1 MAAEILKIG
10 MYIGVGG
17 VVTFGVTI
25 YMATKAAPKVKETL
39 DNHNKKA
46 EELDE
51 KLKEAEKLAQMDAQ
65 QKADYRK
72 KQAED
77 ALRERELAVSKR
89 ELMADAIDRLTEY
102 KLPKS
107 LVHCVNLTSPEEYE
121 KSIEGLKSAFSEAV
135 TLAVNERIR
144 GAAPKLAVTGGK
156 DAFLDGLFE

>member
-1 MAAEILKIG
+1 MEEINEQTEATVTAEEE
-10 MYIGVGG
+10 V
-17 VVTFGVTI
+17 F
-25 YMATKAAPKVKETL
+25 TKAQVDELMEKERA
-39 DNHNKKA
+39 DF
-46 EELDE
+46 EI

>member
-1 MAAEILKIG
+1 MEEINEQTEASVTAEEA
-10 MYIGVGG
+10 V
-17 VVTFGVTI
+17 F
-25 YMATKAAPKVKETL
+25 TKAQVDELMEKERA
-39 DNHNKKA
+39 DF
-46 EELDE
+46 EI

-89 ELMADAIDRLTEY
+89 ELMADAVDRLTEY

-107 LVHCVNLTSPEEYE
+107 LVHCVNLTCPEDYE

-144 GAAPKLAVTGGK
+144 GVAPKLASTGGK